1 MLYFGVLASS
11 ANCRVLAWIAQGREV
26 PVDAVLIGAAKRGSV
41 HASPSRRLGK
51 AEKDSLKTSVQ
62 DSTRVNRAI
71 RAREVRLIG
80 ADGQQLGIMLTRDAL
95 AIAEEQELDL
105 VEVAPNAEPPVCRL
119 MDYGK
124 YLYEKQKR
132 ERESR
137 KAQKQIEVKEVR
149 LRPKTDEHD
158 IQVVLTKIRKFA
170 KEGAKIRV
178 RIRFRGREIYH
189 PEVAQELLDRVAGDV
204 SDVTVVEARAILDGR
219 SMVMLLAPNE

>member
-1 MLYFGVLASS
+1 
-11 ANCRVLAWIAQGREV
+11 
-26 PVDAVLIGAAKRGSV
+26 
-41 HASPSRRLGK
+41 
-51 AEKDSLKTSVQ
+51 
-62 DSTRVNRAI
+62 
-71 RAREVRLIG
+71 
-80 ADGQQLGIMLTRDAL
+80 MLTRDAL
-95 AIAEEQELDL
+95 AFAEEQELDL

-137 KAQKQIEVKEVR
+137 KAQKVIEVKEVR

-189 PEVAQELLDRVAGDV
+189 PEVAQDLMERVAGDV
-204 SDVTVVEARAILDGR
+204 SDVVTVEARPVLDGR
-219 SMVMLLAPNE
+219 SMVMLLSPTG

>member
-1 MLYFGVLASS
+1 
-11 ANCRVLAWIAQGREV
+11 
-26 PVDAVLIGAAKRGSV
+26 
-41 HASPSRRLGK
+41 
-51 AEKDSLKTSVQ
+51 
-62 DSTRVNRAI
+62 
-71 RAREVRLIG
+71 
-80 ADGQQLGIMLTRDAL
+80 MLTRDAL

-137 KAQKQIEVKEVR
+137 KAQKTIEVKEVR

-189 PEVAQELLDRVAGDV
+189 PEVAQELLERVANDV
-204 SDVTVVEARAILDGR
+204 SDVVAVESRPILDGR
-219 SMVMLLAPNE
+219 SMVMLLAPTE

>member
-1 MLYFGVLASS
+1 
-11 ANCRVLAWIAQGREV
+11 
-26 PVDAVLIGAAKRGSV
+26 
-41 HASPSRRLGK
+41 
-51 AEKDSLKTSVQ
+51 
-62 DSTRVNRAI
+62 
-71 RAREVRLIG
+71 
-80 ADGQQLGIMLTRDAL
+80 MLTRDAL

-170 KEGAKIRV
+170 KEGAKVRV

-189 PEVAQELLDRVAGDV
+189 PEVEQELLDRVAGDV
-204 SDVTVVEARAILDGR
+204 SDVTNVEARAILDGR
-219 SMVMLLAPNE
+219 SMVMVLAPNE

>member
-1 MLYFGVLASS
+1 MRAS
-11 ANCRVLAWIAQGREV
+11 
-26 PVDAVLIGAAKRGSV
+26 
-41 HASPSRRLGK
+41 
-51 AEKDSLKTSVQ
+51 TTQ
-62 DSTRVNRAI
+62 DNTRVNRDI

-80 ADGQQLGIMLTRDAL
+80 ADGSQMGIVDTRKAL
-95 AIAEEQELDL
+95 SIAEEQELDL
-105 VEVAPNAEPPVCRL
+105 VEVASNADPPVCRL

-137 KAQKQIEVKEVR
+137 RSQKQIEVKEVR

-158 IQVVLTKIRKFA
+158 IQVVMTKIRKFA

-189 PEVAQELLDRVAGDV
+189 PEVAQQLMERVAKDV
-204 SDVTVVEARAILDGR
+204 ADVVAVEGRPMLDGR
-219 SMVMLLAPNE
+219 SMVMMLAPV

>member
-1 MLYFGVLASS
+1 M
-11 ANCRVLAWIAQGREV
+11 
-26 PVDAVLIGAAKRGSV
+26 P
-41 HASPSRRLGK
+41 
-51 AEKDSLKTSVQ
+51 
-62 DSTRVNRAI
+62 
-71 RAREVRLIG
+71 
-80 ADGQQLGIMLTRDAL
+80 TRDAL
-95 AIAEEQELDL
+95 VIAEENELDL
-105 VEVAPNAEPPVCRL
+105 VEVAPNADPPVCRL

-137 KAQKQIEVKEVR
+137 KSQKQIEIKEVR

-189 PEVAQELLDRVAGDV
+189 PEVAQELMARVANDV
-204 SDVTVVEARAILDGR
+204 SDVVSIEARPILDGR
-219 SMVMLLAPNE
+219 SLVMVLAPST

>member
-1 MLYFGVLASS
+1 LRTA
-11 ANCRVLAWIAQGREV
+11 AQE
-26 PVDAVLIGAAKRGSV
+26 GA
-41 HASPSRRLGK
+41 
-51 AEKDSLKTSVQ
+51 
-62 DSTRVNRAI
+62 RVNRAI
-71 RAREVRLIG
+71 RAREVRVIG
-80 ADGQQLGIMLTRDAL
+80 VDGQQLGILPIREAL

-105 VEVAPNAEPPVCRL
+105 VEVAPNADPPVCRL

-124 YLYEKQKR
+124 YLYERQKR

-189 PEVAQELLDRVAGDV
+189 PEVAQELMERVAHDV
-204 SDVTVVEARAILDGR
+204 QDVATVEMRPTLDGK
-219 SMVMLLAPNE
+219 SMIMVLAPT

>member
-1 MLYFGVLASS
+1 M
-11 ANCRVLAWIAQGREV
+11 
-26 PVDAVLIGAAKRGSV
+26 
-41 HASPSRRLGK
+41 
-51 AEKDSLKTSVQ
+51 KTSAQ

-71 RAREVRLIG
+71 RVREVRLIG
-80 ADGQQLGIMLTRDAL
+80 ADGQQLGIMPTRDAL

-189 PEVAQELLDRVAGDV
+189 PEVAQELMERVANDV
-204 SDVTVVEARAILDGR
+204 SDVATVEARPILDGR
-219 SMVMLLAPNE
+219 SMVMVLAPAD